1 MKEPYNAKKNISS
14 KQACNNLFMLTALIN
29 DIYKKET
36 STKNAA
42 HTFWRNLFRLFW
54 ISTLEIFN
62 LKFNNKLLL
71 CKCVRLYV
79 RDRRKEKITQNKT

>member
-42 HTFWRNLFRLFW
+42 HTFWRNLFRLF
-54 ISTLEIFN
+54 
-62 LKFNNKLLL
+62 
-71 CKCVRLYV
+71 
-79 RDRRKEKITQNKT
+79 